1 MVLSE
6 INWIV
11 KKKKHRKAFQNILL
25 FNVCVCV
32 CQVLMCAVCEYAHM
46 TADAT
51 DARRGRQ
58 ISPPPKLKLQAVVSC
73 LMLVLGT
80 E

>member
-1 MVLSE
+1 MRVSST
-6 INWIV
+6 
-11 KKKKHRKAFQNILL
+11 H
-25 FNVCVCV
+25 VCCMYV
-32 CQVLMCAVCEYAHM
+32 HM

-73 LMLVLGT
+73 LTLVLETDLVLGESST
-80 E
+80 HS